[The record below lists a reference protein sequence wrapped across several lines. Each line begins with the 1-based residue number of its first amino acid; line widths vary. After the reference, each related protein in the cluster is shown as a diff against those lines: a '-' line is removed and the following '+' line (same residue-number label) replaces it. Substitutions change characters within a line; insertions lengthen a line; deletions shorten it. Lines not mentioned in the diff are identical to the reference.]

1 MDYFKFYFNL
11 FKNQKYLALF
21 DKINQG
27 DYATCTFTLIR
38 STQKFN
44 FFFIA
49 RNWFKTFENSSK
61 FRSKLTRSCHIFYL
75 FIPLRKVSSTVA
87 LTDVYK
93 YNRLFIGIG
102 RVARGRRNRHVS
114 FRKTASV
121 CSRRCQNTFQ
131 GICRFADN
139 NTPAVKDNV
148 NIANCRLCQNAVCN
162 SVFPSHTG

>member
-1 MDYFKFYFNL
+1 MYMYLNQINTKIKFL
-11 FKNQKYLALF
+11 FISRIGLELLKTVANS
-21 DKINQG
+21 D
-27 DYATCTFTLIR
+27 
-38 STQKFN
+38 
-44 FFFIA
+44 
-49 RNWFKTFENSSK
+49 RNWEEVV
-61 FRSKLTRSCHIFYL
+61 IFSTCL
-75 FIPLRKVSSTVA
+75 FHYARHHLRQLQQT
-87 LTDVYK
+87 YI

-139 NTPAVKDNV
+139 STPAVKDNV

>member
-1 MDYFKFYFNL
+1 MYMYLNQINTKIKF
-11 FKNQKYLALF
+11 
-21 DKINQG
+21 
-27 DYATCTFTLIR
+27 LII
-38 STQKFN
+38 S
-44 FFFIA
+44 

-61 FRSKLTRSCHIFYL
+61 FRSKLARSCHIFYL

-87 LTDVYK
+87 LTDVYI

-102 RVARGRRNRHVS
+102 RVARGRRNSHVS

-139 NTPAVKDNV
+139 STPAVKDNV
-148 NIANCRLCQNAVCN
+148 NIANCRLCQSAVCN